1 MLTKQEDSKT
11 TSKLLI
17 LLVVVIGNMKN
28 KYLNIIY
35 YFIVIIFVCFWIII
49 PISKNKKLKKYDFY
63 IVKTNS
69 MVPVLSTGSLI
80 IVNKESDYKIGDIIT
95 FKYKNNID
103 IIPITHRIINSFQK
117 KEETVYVTK
126 GDANDIVD
134 IEIIKKSEI
143 IGKTIFV
150 IPIIGMFLEIAQ
162 TQIGSIFY
170 IIIPAIIF
178 ISKEI
183 WNIKKWLSLH

>member
-1 MLTKQEDSKT
+1 
-11 TSKLLI
+11 
-17 LLVVVIGNMKN
+17 
-28 KYLNIIY
+28 
-35 YFIVIIFVCFWIII
+35 
-49 PISKNKKLKKYDFY
+49 
-63 IVKTNS
+63 